1 MTPPCFRRLSRPL
14 SALLLLVCGS
24 GAASAGE
31 PVELVVNQVA
41 PPNHFYHTDV
51 LVPWAGEVARVT
63 QGRIRLRFSVAPLG
77 SYRRNF
83 DMAWAGL
90 VDIAGGNQSSTPGRF
105 VVTQVNETPFLAS
118 SDVEALSVALWRT
131 HERFLHRAEEFAG
144 TRLLA
149 LHASGTQ
156 HWFTVEKPI
165 RRLDDIRGLKMAA
178 PSDVG
183 ARLLSAVGA
192 IPVFLTAP
200 EIHDAL
206 SRGIL
211 DGVSMPYSGVTRLG
225 LQPYLRYQTRLA
237 GGVGLSFG
245 GFFLTAN
252 ARSWS
257 RISAEDQ
264 AAILGISGEAYGR
277 RAAKVFNREG
287 AASAREMQ
295 AAGIVD
301 VETAAGFDDELRE
314 ATAFLDAE
322 WTEKAAAAGV
332 DAGTALQYF
341 REEVRRESERLG
353 GPRPAGDAPRD
364 EGETAR

>member
-1 MTPPCFRRLSRPL
+1 MLGCAS
-14 SALLLLVCGS
+14 SAARAV
-24 GAASAGE
+24 E

-41 PPNHFYHTDV
+41 PPNHFYHREV
-51 LVPWAGEVARVT
+51 LVPWAEDVARIT
-63 QGRIRLRFSVAPLG
+63 QGRVALRFSVAPLG

-131 HERFLHRAEEFAG
+131 HRRFLHRAEEFAG
-144 TRLLA
+144 TQLLA

-165 RRLDDIRGLKMAA
+165 RRLSDIRGLKMAA

-252 ARSWS
+252 ERSWS
-257 RISAEDQ
+257 HISAADQ
-264 AAILGISGEAYGR
+264 EAVLGISGEGFGR

-301 VETAAGFDDELRE
+301 VETVAEFDDELRR

-322 WTEKAAAAGV
+322 WIVKARAAGV
-332 DAGTALQYF
+332 DAEAALQYF
-341 REEVRRESERLG
+341 RDEVRRESEQLELAR
-353 GPRPAGDAPRD
+353 PRSEATRD
-364 EGETAR
+364 ESGTVQ

>member
-1 MTPPCFRRLSRPL
+1 M
-14 SALLLLVCGS
+14 
-24 GAASAGE
+24 E

-41 PPNHFYHTDV
+41 PPNHFYHKEV
-51 LVPWAGEVARVT
+51 LVPWAEDVARIT
-63 QGRIRLRFSVAPLG
+63 QGRVALRFSVAPLG

-131 HERFLHRAEEFAG
+131 HRRFLHRAEEFAG
-144 TRLLA
+144 TQLLA

-165 RRLDDIRGLKMAA
+165 RRLSDIRGLKMAA

-252 ARSWS
+252 ERSWS
-257 RISAEDQ
+257 RIAAADQ
-264 AAILGISGEAYGR
+264 EAILGISGEVFGR
-277 RAAKVFNREG
+277 RAARVFNREG

-295 AAGIVD
+295 AAGIID
-301 VETAAGFDDELRE
+301 VETAAEFDDDLRR

-322 WTEKAAAAGV
+322 WIVKASAAGV
-332 DAGTALQYF
+332 DAEAALQYF
-341 REEVRRESERLG
+341 RDEVRRENEKLEQL
-353 GPRPAGDAPRD
+353 RPAIEIPRD
-364 EGETAR
+364 EWGTAR